1 MPVASSERENR
12 FDALYHAHHRHV
24 LAYCLRRSEWA
35 DAHDATAEV
44 FVVVWR
50 RLNELP
56 PDDELLRWLYG
67 VAAKVLANQRRSIG
81 RLARLVRRVGG
92 LGASFD
98 PGPEVQLVQRAD
110 RQEVVQALGRLRPAD
125 QEVLRLYAWE
135 DLTHEEIATLLGSSR
150 AAIAQRIHRAYKR
163 LGEQMARSRMLEN
176 GAMTPRHRQ
185 AGGEQ

>member
-1 MPVASSERENR
+1 MAVASSEKENR
-12 FDALYHAHHRHV
+12 FDALYNEHHRHV

-50 RLNELP
+50 RLDELP
-56 PDDELLRWLYG
+56 PDAELLRWLYG
-67 VAAKVLANQRRSIG
+67 VAGKVLANQRRSIR
-81 RLARLVRRVGG
+81 RLGRLVRRVGG
-92 LGASFD
+92 LGAAFD

-135 DLTHEEIATLLGSSR
+135 DLTHEEIAGLLGSSR
-150 AAIAQRIHRAYKR
+150 AAIAQRIHRAYER
-163 LGEQMARSRMLEN
+163 LGGQLARSRMLEN
-176 GAMTPRHRQ
+176 GAMTPRHRLT
-185 AGGEQ
+185 GGEQ